1 MEAAAAAV
9 TTAEGSAALVV
20 DAPVVEEQIF
30 KAALH
35 RKKCQEASKY
45 RTRRFV
51 EPKGRRH
58 PARRE
63 MVQYSRIPSA
73 TRAKLQGEGKSNE

>member
-1 MEAAAAAV
+1 MEAEAEAAAAAV

-35 RKKCQEASKY
+35 RKKGSGSIEVQNQEI
-45 RTRRFV
+45 F
-51 EPKGRRH
+51 
-58 PARRE
+58 
-63 MVQYSRIPSA
+63 
-73 TRAKLQGEGKSNE
+73 